1 MFSWQCGL
9 CCLSFSVLG
18 FSFVV
23 GGDSWGLG
31 FGMVA
36 VSRGMVWFSFSFIV
50 CTGGMVVDGFRQ
62 DGWDVGLMWVISFV
76 GCG

>member
-1 MFSWQCGL
+1 M
-9 CCLSFSVLG
+9 
-18 FSFVV
+18 

-36 VSRGMVWFSFSFIV
+36 VSRGMVWFSFSFVV

-62 DGWDVGLMWVISFV
+62 DGWDVGLMWVIRFV